1 MLKIGDYV
9 KVKDQDITGYIV
21 EHSSGNRLVIEDDC
35 SEFEAPDNRLE
46 YSESEL
52 EICQH

>member
-21 EHSSGNRLVIEDDC
+21 EHSSGSRLIIEDDC
-35 SEFEAPDNRLE
+35 SEYNAPDNRLE
-46 YSESEL
+46 YSANDLEL
-52 EICQH
+52 IGG